1 MDCRTFHKDLE
12 DYLQGGLDFPGRF
25 SIERH
30 ARQCLGCGKDLADA
44 QALARM
50 ARGIGWVAAPRDF
63 ETRVLRRI
71 ASRGLHR
78 RPAVWWLQHRRPEWI
93 SWRSAAWA
101 APLVALVFAG
111 ILIWTGFDR
120 SPADSAASGGSSL
133 TEPDIPG
140 GVIGESS
147 RVVSPLSETSGLPPD
162 LSTPIHAVAPDPGL
176 VVVESDS
183 PYWFAGSQDTEY
195 MEYTIPDIGGRP
207 MVMRLPKTIRMRHLQ
222 TSEEYFIRN
231 VSH

>member
-1 MDCRTFHKDLE
+1 MDCRTFHKNLE

-30 ARQCLGCGKDLADA
+30 ATQCLGCEKDLADA
-44 QALARM
+44 QALARI
-50 ARGIGWVAAPRDF
+50 AREIGRAAAPQDF
-63 ETRVLRRI
+63 EARVLRRI

-78 RPAVWWLQHRRPEWI
+78 RPAVWWLQYHWPEWI
-93 SWRSAAWA
+93 SWRSMAWA
-101 APLVALVFAG
+101 APLVALIFAG
-111 ILIWTGFDR
+111 IVIWTGFDR
-120 SPADSAASGGSSL
+120 SPAGSVLSGGSSL
-133 TEPDIPG
+133 AEPGFPAGI
-140 GVIGESS
+140 IGEPS
-147 RVVSPLSETSGLPPD
+147 RAISPLRETSDPPTD
-162 LSTPIHAVAPDPGL
+162 LSAPSRSVAPDPGL
-176 VVVESDS
+176 VVESDA

-207 MVMRLPKTIRMRHLQ
+207 IVMRLPKTIRMRHVQ

>member
-1 MDCRTFHKDLE
+1 MDCRTFHKNLE

-30 ARQCLGCGKDLADA
+30 AQQCLGCGKDLADA

-50 ARGIGWVAAPRDF
+50 ARVIGRAAAPQDF
-63 ETRVLRRI
+63 EARVLRRI

-78 RPAVWWLQHRRPEWI
+78 RPAVWWLQYHWPEWI
-93 SWRSAAWA
+93 SWRSVAWA

-111 ILIWTGFDR
+111 FLIWAGFDR
-120 SPADSAASGGSSL
+120 SPAESVMSRDSSL
-133 TEPDIPG
+133 PEPDTPARI
-140 GVIGESS
+140 IGEPP
-147 RVVSPLSETSGLPPD
+147 RAVSPRRGTSSLPPD
-162 LSTPIHAVAPDPGL
+162 FSTPSRALTPDLGL
-176 VVVESDS
+176 VVESDAS
-183 PYWFAGSQDTEY
+183 YWFAGSQDTEY

-207 MVMRLPKTIRMRHLQ
+207 MVMRLPKTIRMRHIQ